1 MKKNTLLILLFF
13 IILVAGVSGVY
24 LYNTHQASLTARQ
37 AMIHQKGATVMP
49 FNLNQTTHIFK
60 KTDTGGIQEVVVKDA
75 NNTSQISLI
84 RMHLQM
90 EAQLF
95 QKGDFQDPAKLHGGN
110 MPGLQALS
118 NGASQIKIVYE
129 DVPNGGQI
137 TYTTSNTSLV
147 TSIHTWFDAQLSDHG
162 TDAMGM

>member
-1 MKKNTLLILLFF
+1 MKNYKLFLLLLLI
-13 IILVAGVSGVY
+13 ILIAGASGIFLYKNHQVSV
-24 LYNTHQASLTARQ
+24 TARQ

-60 KTDTGGIQEVVVKDA
+60 KTNDGGIQQVVVKDA

-90 EAQLF
+90 EAQSF

-110 MPGLQALS
+110 MPGLQDLS
-118 NGASQIKIVYE
+118 SGAAQMKITYS
-129 DVPNGGQI
+129 DLPNGGQI
-137 TYTTSNTSLV
+137 TYTTSNTNLV

-162 TDAMGM
+162 NDAIGM